1 MEALRDQWLAA
12 EEKPAQLSIARQMQ
26 EVFMDEVPYLPLGA
40 YMQPVAYKTSL
51 VDVPK
56 GLVQFTGVKRV

>member
-1 MEALRDQWLAA
+1 
-12 EEKPAQLSIARQMQ
+12 
-26 EVFMDEVPYLPLGA
+26 MDEVPYLPLGA

-51 VDVPK
+51 VDLPK